1 LYQMLAGRTPF
12 EGDSPVALLV
22 QHTHA
27 PPAEIRTIA
36 RASYVPA
43 PLAATIMANLSKKP
57 GERAQNARLL
67 AKDLI
72 AAARASGLY
81 PEEIAQNGIFS
92 SGAVKLASKE
102 RTRAHELSA
111 ELAERI
117 GGVASVGDGGLPR
130 PSGALP
136 PPKPPVEVE

>member
-1 LYQMLAGRTPF
+1 M
-12 EGDSPVALLV
+12 ALLV

-27 PPAEIRTIA
+27 PPAEIRSIA

-67 AKDLI
+67 AKDLV

-81 PEEIAQNGIFS
+81 PEEIAQSALFS
-92 SGAVKLASKE
+92 SASIGPVMPVS
-102 RTRAHELSA
+102 TTPG
-111 ELAERI
+111 RI
-117 GGVASVGDGGLPR
+117 AFTLMR
-130 PSGALP
+130 
-136 PPKPPVEVE
+136 